1 MEKSNILEVRGIS
14 KSFRGRKIIDNLNLT
29 VKRGDI
35 FGFLGPN
42 GSGKTTTIRMI
53 LRLIHTDG
61 GTITINGYDV
71 KDDFSRAI
79 EGVGAIVE
87 VPKFYSYLSGRK
99 NLELTANLW
108 GKSARDRV
116 DEVLELV
123 GLEGR
128 ANDKF
133 RTYSLGMKQRLGIA
147 NALINSPR
155 LVILDEPTN
164 GLDPQGMKEIRDL
177 VISLARE
184 KNITFFIS
192 THLLHE
198 VELMCNRVAIL
209 DRGKI
214 IAEGRV
220 EELIERDYEIIEV
233 CTKFIDEAE
242 NLIRGFEY
250 AKSYE
255 KSPRGFIVKLEK
267 GKSGELNQVLVGGK
281 IKVDYLI
288 PHNHSLEDFFLETIN
303 GGDKND

>member
-14 KSFRGRKIIDNLNLT
+14 KSFKGRKIIDNLNLT
-29 VKRGDI
+29 VKRGDV

-71 KDDFSRAI
+71 KNDFSRAI
-79 EGVGAIVE
+79 EKVGAIVE
-87 VPKFYSYLSGRK
+87 VPKFYGYLSGRK

-108 GKSARDRV
+108 GEDAKGRI

-123 GLEGR
+123 GLSKR
-128 ANDKF
+128 ADDKF
-133 RTYSLGMKQRLGIA
+133 KTYSLGMKQRLGIA
-147 NALINSPR
+147 NALVNNPS

-198 VELMCNRVAIL
+198 VELMCSRVAIL
-209 DRGKI
+209 SGGKI

-220 EELIERDYEIIEV
+220 DELIEKDYETIEV
-233 CTKFIDEAE
+233 CTSFIEEAE
-242 NLIRGFEY
+242 DLIKGFEY
-250 AKSYE
+250 SKSYE
-255 KSPRGFIVKLEK
+255 KIARGFMVKLEK
-267 GKSGELNQVLVGGK
+267 GKSGQLNQILTAK
-281 IKVDYLI
+281 NIKVDYLI
-288 PHNHSLEDFFLETIN
+288 PHSHSLEDFFLETIN